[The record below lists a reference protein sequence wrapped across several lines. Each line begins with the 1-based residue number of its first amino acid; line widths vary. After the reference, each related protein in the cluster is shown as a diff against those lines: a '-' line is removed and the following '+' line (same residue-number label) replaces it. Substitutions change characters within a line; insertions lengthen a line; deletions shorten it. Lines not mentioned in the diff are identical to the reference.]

1 MIKLKNNKLVLN
13 YCKNFER
20 ITNTDFLEGDTLSLQ
35 LVKIYKDYIF
45 NIDLTQEEEIENV
58 IEIDKIMGRYIDD
71 YLFRKTLKQELVKVR
86 VKRSCGDIIRTIVE
100 NIIEI
105 FHRVEFEQTR
115 KIYISKWI

>member
-1 MIKLKNNKLVLN
+1 MKNNKLVLN

-20 ITNTDFLEGDTLSLQ
+20 ITNTDFLEGDTLSVQ

-45 NIDLTQEEEIENV
+45 KIDIENEEEVDNA

-71 YLFRKTLKQELVKVR
+71 YLFRKTLKQELLRVKV
-86 VKRSCGDIIRTIVE
+86 KKTCGDMIKTIVE
-100 NIIEI
+100 SIIEI
-105 FHRVEFEQTR
+105 FRKVEFESTR

>member
-1 MIKLKNNKLVLN
+1 MIKLKNNKLILN

-20 ITNTDFLEGDTLSLQ
+20 IVNTDFLEGDTLSIQ
-35 LVKIYKDYIF
+35 LVRIYKDFIF
-45 NIDLTQEEEIENV
+45 NIELTEQEIQKA

-71 YLFRKTLKQELVKVR
+71 YLFRKTLKQELTKVKV
-86 VKRSCGDIIRTIVE
+86 KKSCSDIIKTIVE

>member
-13 YCKNFER
+13 YCKNFKR